1 MATSDQ
7 TIMTK
12 PTLDLVYQDGT
23 GGFKILTA
31 DHMGCAI
38 QLYRNLWHWP
48 MNWMEIN
55 IRLSDSKFSRERR
68 RSRINADDRSF
79 AMLSEKAVELAKEL
93 TRSGDGSIPTYNEDG
108 VRQVLDE
115 MYELFKQ
122 NQKDVTAT
130 LAGESGRLPVVQV
143 RHNGLL
149 RDRRCLL
156 AYLYNRMEI
165 IRDMRWDIGSVLPM
179 EVRKK
184 LIDEEINWFVKYNQ
198 GLAQYIEAVG
208 IDVTQH
214 SKPPKSLY
222 IEVRCLV
229 DYGEFE
235 NEDGTLFI
243 LKKNSQHLLPRD
255 KCEHLVR
262 QGVLEHII
270 WWSCCNL
277 QWELPCSISPYKSG
291 HNLCT
296 KCNQEEEEDNSFEYF
311 VLLAITILVYSTA

>member
-1 MATSDQ
+1 
-7 TIMTK
+7 
-12 PTLDLVYQDGT
+12 
-23 GGFKILTA
+23 
-31 DHMGCAI
+31 
-38 QLYRNLWHWP
+38 
-48 MNWMEIN
+48 
-55 IRLSDSKFSRERR
+55 
-68 RSRINADDRSF
+68 
-79 AMLSEKAVELAKEL
+79 MLSEKAVELAKEL

-165 IRDMRWDIGSVLPM
+165 IRDMRWDIGSVLPI

-270 WWSCCNL
+270 
-277 QWELPCSISPYKSG
+277 
-291 HNLCT
+291 
-296 KCNQEEEEDNSFEYF
+296 
-311 VLLAITILVYSTA
+311 